1 MNSHPTQPENSGSSD
16 STMLS
21 DSQMDGLLTA
31 FFDHEVPQQLKAGAT
46 TTARQSDVVASPA
59 ATTSHAASRATSPA
73 RGLTAIVGMLAACS
87 LIVVAGWRISSV
99 VDSPASPVVN
109 QQPDSG
115 LDDDRLMDVSTAPE
129 GDMAVD
135 ENQTTLEEIDQID
148 LSPEGSRN

>member
-1 MNSHPTQPENSGSSD
+1 
-16 STMLS
+16 
-21 DSQMDGLLTA
+21 
-31 FFDHEVPQQLKAGAT
+31 
-46 TTARQSDVVASPA
+46 
-59 ATTSHAASRATSPA
+59 
-73 RGLTAIVGMLAACS
+73 MLAACS

-115 LDDDRLMDVSTAPE
+115 LDDDRLLDVSTAPE